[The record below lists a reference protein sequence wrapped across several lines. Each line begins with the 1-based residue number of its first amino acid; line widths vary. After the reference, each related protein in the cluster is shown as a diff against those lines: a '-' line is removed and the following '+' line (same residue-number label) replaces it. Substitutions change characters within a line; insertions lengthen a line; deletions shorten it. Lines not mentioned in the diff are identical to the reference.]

1 MTLRSCYDCA
11 WECLDGC
18 CLRLDDNGRREPV
31 SDVPIEC
38 EDFIEKEEIKV
49 KASITIEKP

>member
-38 EDFIEKEEIKV
+38 EDFIEKEKLDV
-49 KASITIEKP
+49 